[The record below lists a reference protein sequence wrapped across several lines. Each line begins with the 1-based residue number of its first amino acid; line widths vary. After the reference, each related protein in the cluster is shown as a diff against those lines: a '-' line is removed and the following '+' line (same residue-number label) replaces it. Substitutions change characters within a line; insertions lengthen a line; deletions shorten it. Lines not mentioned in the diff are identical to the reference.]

1 MKSIC
6 MYVCMYKTH
15 LTCPV
20 PTHWVSFALCL
31 TSVRAVMKNS
41 STSVLLSKS
50 CLARS
55 LTWLASLACSW
66 ALRLRTATSHLE
78 RVRREGRGKGGR
90 GGEGG
95 SEEGGGGGSEKGG
108 EREKGEGVGRG

>member
-1 MKSIC
+1 
-6 MYVCMYKTH
+6 
-15 LTCPV
+15 
-20 PTHWVSFALCL
+20 
-31 TSVRAVMKNS
+31 MKNS

-78 RVRREGRGKGGR
+78 GVRREG
-90 GGEGG
+90 GG
-95 SEEGGGGGSEKGG
+95 SEEGGESE
-108 EREKGEGVGRG
+108 EGEGVGKG